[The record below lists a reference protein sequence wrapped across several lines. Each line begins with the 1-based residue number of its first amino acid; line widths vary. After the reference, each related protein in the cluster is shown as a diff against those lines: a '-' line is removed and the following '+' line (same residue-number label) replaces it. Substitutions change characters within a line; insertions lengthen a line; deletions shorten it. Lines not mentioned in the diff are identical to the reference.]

1 MDEDATE
8 TIVDR
13 EAAATRDRKLQLR
26 LWLRLLTCAHMIE
39 TEIRSRLRVEFKTTL
54 ARFDVLAQLDAASG
68 ALSMGELSARLMV
81 TNGNVTGLIAGMA
94 DEGLVSRLPH
104 PTDGRSTLISLT
116 PAGESF
122 FRAMAPRHEGWIDE
136 LMRDLARDDM
146 VGLMDLLGTLK
157 RSVGNAAES

>member
-1 MDEDATE
+1 MDENATG

-26 LWLRLLTCAHMIE
+26 LWLRLLTCSHMIE
-39 TEIRSRLRVEFKTTL
+39 TEIRSRLRVEFQTTL

-68 ALSMGELSARLMV
+68 TLSMGELSARLMV

-94 DEGLVSRLPH
+94 KEGLVSRLPH
-104 PTDGRSTLISLT
+104 PTDGRSTLIGLT
-116 PAGESF
+116 PAGEAF
-122 FRAMAPRHEGWIDE
+122 FRRMAPRHEGWVDE
-136 LMRDLARDDM
+136 LMLGMARNDM
-146 VGLMDLLGTLK
+146 VGLMDLLGSLK